1 MLELELHN
9 VLIPTPSIWSDMQN
23 VLIRVTIWR
32 IFLPFLAI
40 LADLFRGWRS
50 KVVNG
55 GKKIVVKM
63 CQINE
68 FQPVIS

>member
-68 FQPVIS
+68 FGPLVS

>member
-32 IFLPFLAI
+32 ILLSFLAI